1 MLSRLRAP
9 DPASRPAAARP
20 SGHAPPRTDRPLR
33 GIALIIASTVFLAC
47 SDALAKYLTR
57 DLPPIEIAWIRF
69 VVFALIMLPAML
81 MRPGGV
87 NVLRTR
93 RPGLQILRGLGLVCS
108 ALFFIWGLRYLPI
121 AEASATAFVAPM
133 FVTALSIVMLAEKVG
148 IRRWLATI
156 VGLIGVLIVIRPGG
170 GAFQPAAI
178 FPIVSALGWAF
189 ALVLTRQISG
199 TDRPATTM
207 AYSALV
213 GLAVLTVLAPFVWVT
228 PTRPQVAIAIAIG
241 IASTAGHWIVVVA
254 YRYADASVLAPLTYS
269 QLVWVTVLGLV
280 MFGEFPDSVTLIGA
294 AIIISS
300 GLYIAHRER
309 VRKIRARAYP
319 PADPPPH
326 EGEG

>member
-1 MLSRLRAP
+1 MLTRLRAP
-9 DPASRPAAARP
+9 VPASHPAADRP
-20 SGHAPPRTDRPLR
+20 PGDVPQRTDRPFR
-33 GIALIIASTVFLAC
+33 GITLIIASTVFLAC

-57 DLPPIEIAWIRF
+57 GLAPIEIAWIRF
-69 VVFALIMLPAML
+69 VVYALIMLPAVL
-81 MRPGGV
+81 WAPGGG

-93 RPGLQILRGLGLVCS
+93 RPGLQILRGLGLTAS

-133 FVTALSIVMLAEKVG
+133 FVTCLSIVILAEKVG

-156 VGLIGVLIVIRPGG
+156 VGLVGVLIVIRPGG
-170 GAFQPAAI
+170 STFQAAAI

-199 TDRPATTM
+199 VDRPVTTM

-213 GLAVLTVLAPFVWVT
+213 GLVVLTAMVPFVWVV
-228 PTRPQVAIAIAIG
+228 PTWPQLAIAIAIG
-241 IASTAGHWIVVVA
+241 IASTAGHWIVVIA

-269 QLVWVTVLGLV
+269 QLVWATLLGLV
-280 MFGEFPDSVTLIGA
+280 MFGEFPDHWTLLGA
-294 AIIISS
+294 SIIIAS

-309 VRKIRARAYP
+309 VRKIKARVHP
-319 PADPPPH
+319 S
-326 EGEG
+326 GV

>member
-1 MLSRLRAP
+1 MLPRLRAP
-9 DPASRPAAARP
+9 VPASHSAADRPP
-20 SGHAPPRTDRPLR
+20 GDVPQRTDRPFR
-33 GIALIIASTVFLAC
+33 GIALVIASTVFLAC

-57 DLPPIEIAWIRF
+57 ELPPIEIAWIRF
-69 VVFALIMLPAML
+69 VVFALIMLPATL
-81 MRPGGV
+81 YPSGGGS
-87 NVLRTR
+87 VLRTR
-93 RPGLQILRGLGLVCS
+93 RPGLQILRGLGLTSS

-133 FVTALSIVMLAEKVG
+133 FVTCMSIVVLAEKVG

-170 GAFQPAAI
+170 SAFQAAAI

-189 ALVLTRQISG
+189 ALILTRQISG
-199 TDRPATTM
+199 VDRPATTM

-213 GLAVLTVLAPFVWVT
+213 GLVVLTVLAPFVWVA
-228 PTRPQVAIAIAIG
+228 PTWQQLAIAVAIG

-269 QLVWVTVLGLV
+269 QLVWVTLLGLL
-280 MFGEFPDSVTLIGA
+280 MFSEFPDNWTLLGA
-294 AIIISS
+294 AIIIAS

-309 VRKIRARAYP
+309 VRRIQARASLS
-319 PADPPPH
+319 DV
-326 EGEG
+326 